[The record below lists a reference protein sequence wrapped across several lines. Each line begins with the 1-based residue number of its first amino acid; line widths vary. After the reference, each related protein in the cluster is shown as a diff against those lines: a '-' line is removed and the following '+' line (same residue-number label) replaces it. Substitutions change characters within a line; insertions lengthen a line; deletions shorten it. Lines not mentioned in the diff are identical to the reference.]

1 MTGRGD
7 VILNKSILFHIVS
20 IIGSAPLFFVDVLF
34 KLLIF
39 TCFALPRLSLVK
51 LELDIDVYCF

>member
-1 MTGRGD
+1 MMTGRGD

-34 KLLIF
+34 KFLIF
-39 TCFALPRLSLVK
+39 HVLCTSQIISCETRA
-51 LELDIDVYCF
+51 